1 MGEEPG
7 AVCHCKGSTAMTR
20 TRLRLAAI
28 VIFCP
33 VLCPLAFIAGAAMG
47 VALAISEI
55 LFQPT
60 ESTK

>member
-20 TRLRLAAI
+20 TRLRLAAV

-33 VLCPLAFIAGAAMG
+33 VLC
-47 VALAISEI
+47 LAIFEI